1 MKDQRA
7 TVIARSALVNN
18 ALILPAKSQ
27 SYQGEISLCW
37 PVFNGNG
44 LELLYTSNRVSSDRA
59 DKLSEYTP

>member
-27 SYQGEISLCW
+27 SYQGEISHCW